1 MFKYNTLS
9 DLKDGTLTT
18 PLRKEGDFIVCQN
31 ENGLLVNKVF
41 SDFDFAKKP
50 EEREFVLASDLTSVM
65 EGDLPVE
72 EVIVVEEKKE
82 IIVEE
87 EKTEI
92 VIPEEKIVID
102 EVKKEEVYIS
112 PVMINLPSNIKGRNI
127 KVSVETQRIV

>member
-82 IIVEE
+82 TQPPEEKTEIVVEEKKEIIVEE

-92 VIPEEKIVID
+92 VLPEEKIVIE
-102 EVKKEEVYIS
+102 EVKKE
-112 PVMINLPSNIKGRNI
+112 L
-127 KVSVETQRIV
+127 VS